1 MPVSVSR
8 LWLAGLILASL
19 LLVAGIGLEAVLP
32 VNRDAAFMTYSA
44 SRVLAGLPL
53 VMHFEPTAFNTVM
66 FWSMASNNL
75 LYAPAAVLA
84 ALTGLSQA
92 VAIKIEAAVAL
103 AAVALALVRFC
114 REGRAIRP
122 GVALLLPAAAFVLA
136 VFPVEMYAQ
145 REHMFVLLV
154 FPWILVRVAE
164 AAGGE
169 TRLLPKPVVSAMMV
183 AGLLIKPY
191 FLAVW
196 GLVELRRVIAARGL
210 RPAFRWENAA
220 LVVMYGVV
228 YGGIVAIVLWH
239 YRVSDDQLEVAALL
253 THRFMTHSM
262 HDLLIRKFT
271 LLWVLAFPVVLL
283 ARGPAVQVWLLATIG
298 GAVASI
304 AQLRGHDY
312 NWYPA
317 IAFAGMTLAWAAA
330 TASGWRRWLAV
341 ALMLLQIG
349 LALVRTAI
357 FTDREYLMTGL
368 LDDVRPRLVQ
378 LAAGGKVVFLTIN
391 HYPVYPLLAQT
402 GLYSGLRFQT
412 LGFVT
417 GILEPDLQARLIGP
431 LAEAVAQD
439 VSAPDVRVV
448 VIPEGLRDDG
458 SVVST
463 LLSRPVVR
471 HALDGYRLVETLR
484 GYEFYVRN

>member
-1 MPVSVSR
+1 MPGSVSR
-8 LWLAGLILASL
+8 LWTAGLILAGL

-75 LYAPAAVLA
+75 LYAPAAALA
-84 ALTGLSQA
+84 AVTGLSQA
-92 VAIKIEAAVAL
+92 VAIKIEAAAAL

-114 REGRAIRP
+114 RASLP
-122 GVALLLPAAAFVLA
+122 GLPLLLPAAAFVLA

-154 FPWILVRVAE
+154 FPWVLVRVAE

-196 GLVELRRVIAARGL
+196 GLIELRRVIAARSL
-210 RPAFRWENAA
+210 RPAVRWENAA

-228 YGGIVAIVLWH
+228 YGGIVAIVLWS

-271 LLWVLAFPVVLL
+271 LLWVLAVPVVLL

-317 IAFAGMTLAWAAA
+317 IAFAGMTLAWVAA

-402 GLYSGLRFQT
+402 GLRSGLRFQT

-448 VIPEGLRDDG
+448 VITEGLRDDG

-463 LLSRPVVR
+463 LLSQPVVR
-471 HALDGYRLVETLR
+471 HALDGYRYVEALR
-484 GYEFYVRN
+484 GYEFYVRK